1 MNEEVRELYCDGGVV
16 GRNPSPI
23 GGTYAWCRVENGERV
38 AERVRGILPSDLG
51 VPCVSNNNSE
61 LAALLDGLESLPEE
75 WDGRVNSDSQVA
87 LGWVFLGW
95 SQDKV
100 PATLRERLNAM
111 RQSGRLA
118 GLRWRLLQG
127 HPTKADLACGIG
139 KKRTLPVSEHNVWCD
154 QACQAHA
161 KAMLDDPFSEQ

>member
-1 MNEEVRELYCDGGVV
+1 MNEEVHELYCDGGVV

-23 GGTYAWCRVENGERV
+23 GGTFAWCLVDAGERV
-38 AERVRGILPSDLG
+38 AERVGGLLPSDMG
-51 VPCVSNNNSE
+51 VLHVSNNNSE
-61 LAALLDGLESLPEE
+61 LTALLDGLENLPAG

-95 SQDKV
+95 SQEKV
-100 PATLRERLNAM
+100 PAPLRERLNAM

-139 KKRTLPVSEHNVWCD
+139 KKRTLPVSEHNVYVD

-161 KAMLDDPFSEQ
+161 KAMLDDPFCEQ